1 MISAGNH
8 TAFILNR
15 RRQHGIFM
23 NKNWTDYRDV
33 EAYILDIPK
42 FTKKHK
48 QSETEGFYN
57 FLGRPGE
64 RQQIIHVAGTNGKGS
79 VCAYSESMIIATG
92 HTCGL
97 FSSPHLECMRERI
110 RLQKADISEEAFVRI
125 FSDIIEKTEAYSES
139 YSNNYFPTFFELLFF
154 IAMMYFEETEPEYII
169 LETGLGGRLD
179 ATNIVKNKKIC
190 IITRIAMD
198 HMAYLGDTL
207 EKIAGEKAGI
217 ISGGVPVVYYH
228 ETEAVSNVIRQK
240 AQEMGAEAVAI
251 AETDMLNLKN
261 HQKYI
266 DFSIFFEYYGYYNI
280 RVSSCAL
287 YQCMNVSLALYAMR
301 RILGET
307 LTEETAAEAVARTS
321 WPCRMEEIFPGILLD
336 GAHNPNGIQALLQS
350 LVCRPERKVLL
361 FAVVADKDI
370 EAMVREII
378 DSDMFSQYIITTAGG
393 MRASDLGYVK
403 QFFQKDMEKKVTVF
417 QDAGQAFRYAEK
429 VRRDGLLVVAGS
441 LYLAGLIRSL
451 CERSL
456 C

>member
-1 MISAGNH
+1 MHKNTFQEKNPVGKN
-8 TAFILNR
+8 
-15 RRQHGIFM
+15 FM
-23 NKNWTDYRDV
+23 NKDWKDYRDV

-48 QSETEGFYN
+48 QSETEDFYN

-79 VCAYSESMIIATG
+79 VCAYSESMIMATG

-110 RLQKADISEEAFVRI
+110 RLQKKDIPEEAFVRI
-125 FSDIIEKTEAYSES
+125 FSEIIKKTGLYSES
-139 YSNNYFPTFFELLFF
+139 YSKDYFPTFFELLFF
-154 IAMMYFEETEPEYII
+154 IAMMYFEETKPEYII

-198 HMAYLGDTL
+198 HMEYLGDTL
-207 EKIAGEKAGI
+207 EEIAREKAGI

-228 ETEAVSNVIRQK
+228 ETEAVSHVIRQK
-240 AQEMGAEAVAI
+240 AQEMSAEAVPI
-251 AETDMLNLKN
+251 AENDLLNLKN

-266 DFSIFFEYYGYYNI
+266 DFSIFFEYYGNYNI

-301 RILGET
+301 RILGEA
-307 LTEETAAEAVARTS
+307 LTQETAAKAVARTS
-321 WPCRMEEIFPGILLD
+321 WPCRMEEIRPGILLD
-336 GAHNPNGIQALLQS
+336 GAHNPNGMQALLQS
-350 LVCRPERKVLL
+350 LACLPGRKVLL

-378 DSDMFSQYIITTAGG
+378 ASGIFSQYIITAAGG
-393 MRASDLGYVK
+393 MRAADLGYVERL
-403 QFFQKDMEKKVTVF
+403 FRKDTKKEVTAF
-417 QDAGQAFRYAEK
+417 QDAGQAFCYAKK
-429 VRRDGLLVVAGS
+429 VRQDGLLVVAGS
-441 LYLAGLIRSL
+441 LYLTGLIRRL
-451 CERSL
+451 C
-456 C
+456 